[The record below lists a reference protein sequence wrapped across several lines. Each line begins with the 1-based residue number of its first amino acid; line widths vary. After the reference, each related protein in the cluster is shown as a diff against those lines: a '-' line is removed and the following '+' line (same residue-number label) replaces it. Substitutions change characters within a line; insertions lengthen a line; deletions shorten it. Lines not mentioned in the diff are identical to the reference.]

1 MTEEIEEAVKEM
13 SDWNEAALIDRI
25 VVWDRW
31 INKGIAPYGTK
42 EVRDAATQIIVDRVN
57 RLRAERDRMT
67 EALKEI
73 DAPPPE
79 VFDGEDGW
87 DACAWMSDRAE
98 DALKETGHD

>member
-1 MTEEIEEAVKEM
+1 MTEDIAEAIKEM

-57 RLRAERDRMT
+57 RLRAERDQLRAAILDT
-67 EALKEI
+67 EHHDVGLV
-73 DAPPPE
+73 P
-79 VFDGEDGW
+79 
-87 DACAWMSDRAE
+87 MRLRLL
-98 DALKETGHD
+98 ALKETDHD